1 MTNTKRSIGWAG
13 ALVLASALAACGPD
27 GAVGAAGPAGQ
38 DGKDGTAGSD
48 GARGATGATG
58 ATGTAGATGA
68 NAPIP
73 DGSIVVVTP
82 GAVPAG
88 RTTKVT
94 VLATGTRFTS
104 ATTVE
109 FGAGITT
116 SNLRVLSEVS
126 LEVSLTVA
134 ADAVSGARAVSVT
147 TGPATVSQPNGL
159 RVVGALDVSAVAPST
174 LAAGDSGALRLRITA
189 PRVFVPSVASGNVVV
204 GNATLTGPATLG
216 LGTSLKWLSDSLA
229 EVSFAVNPFIATAT
243 PATFSLAY
251 AEGGSESF
259 TAPIAA
265 TTTTAVTAA
274 APVASTIPAGGGFR
288 VFTVDAPANTAF
300 AFTVA
305 PAAGATLAPR
315 IRAYVQGTDAAIGTT
330 SNGSFGG
337 RTGAAA
343 ATYAF
348 VVSDTTTPAASA
360 PIAITASVT
369 AYGNEV
375 EPNNDRAT
383 ATPLVWNTPLVGSV
397 GTTDR
402 DFYSFTVGGTTPQLI
417 EARVTNFGAGAAR
430 RVLFCDGV
438 QTCLNTND
446 SRTANS
452 GVELNSGR
460 IAQPWLSGYADP
472 QTLTAQL
479 PPGNWFVVVDPNSST
494 QAATDYAITIAQKTA
509 VDETATNHTAAQALE
524 LPAGQVGR
532 GSITTADALADWW
545 KFNATAGASYLIQ
558 TRPWIATDA
567 TNGALD
573 SQIWVC
579 NENAALNTSTCT
591 WAAAPTGTFN
601 DDTGPFAYGEFRFT
615 PVAAGIHYVGVQRY
629 GTSVGN
635 YLLVVDKL

>member
-1 MTNTKRSIGWAG
+1 MTNQHTLFGWAG
-13 ALVLASALAACGPD
+13 ALALASTLAACGPD
-27 GAVGAAGPAGQ
+27 GAAGAAGPAGQ
-38 DGKDGTAGSD
+38 DGKDGKAGTD
-48 GARGATGATG
+48 GAQGATGATG
-58 ATGTAGATGA
+58 AAGAPGATGA

-82 GAVPAG
+82 DRVAAG

-94 VLATGTRFTS
+94 VLGTGTRFTS
-104 ATTVE
+104 ATTVN
-109 FGAGITT
+109 FGAGITA

-126 LEVSLTVA
+126 LEATLTVDPTA
-134 ADAVSGARAVSVT
+134 TLGARPVSVT
-147 TGPATVSQPNGL
+147 TGTTTLTQPNAL
-159 RVVGALDVSAVAPST
+159 RVEGSVEVNPVDPGT
-174 LAAGDSGALRLRITA
+174 LAAGDEGALRVRITA
-189 PRVFVPSVASGNVVV
+189 PRVFAPSVSGTNFVV
-204 GNATLTGPATLG
+204 GNATLTAPAAVA
-216 LGTSLKWLSDSLA
+216 LGTSMKWLGESVG
-229 EVSFAVNPFIATAT
+229 EITYAVNPFIATAS
-243 PATFSLAY
+243 PATFTLTY
-251 AEGGSESF
+251 GEGGTE
-259 TAPIAA
+259 TVNAPIAA
-265 TTTTAVTAA
+265 TTSTAVTAA
-274 APVASTIPAGGGFR
+274 ATVSSSVPAGGGFR
-288 VFTVDAPANTAF
+288 VFTFDAPANTAF
-300 AFTVA
+300 AFTVT
-305 PAAGATLAPR
+305 AASGATFAPR

-330 SNGSFGG
+330 SNGSFGA

-348 VVSDTTTPAASA
+348 VVRDTTTPAASA

-369 AYGNEV
+369 AYGNEI

-383 ATPLVWNTPLVGSV
+383 ATPLVWNTPLVGTV

-438 QTCLNTND
+438 QTCLNTNE

-460 IAQPWLSGYADP
+460 TGGAWLPGYADP

-479 PPGNWFVVVDPNSST
+479 PPGNWFVVVDPNSTT

-532 GSITTADALADWW
+532 GSITVADALADWW
-545 KFNATAGASYLIQ
+545 KFNAAAGASYLIQ

-573 SQIWVC
+573 SEVWIC
-579 NENAALNTSTCT
+579 NENTALNTSTCSYET
-591 WAAAPTGTFN
+591 APTGTFN
-601 DDTGPFAYGEFRFT
+601 DDTGPFSYGEFRFT
-615 PVAAGIHYVGVQRY
+615 PAAAGIHYVGVQRY